1 MERDIAMTP
10 RKRNIIT
17 GAVVLGALGVL
28 AWMILSFSGQAMG
41 IFKAKGVPVV
51 FLADRADGLYE
62 GSPVFFKGVSIGRV
76 TGLERLKDNET
87 VRIEGD
93 VQNTPPLP
101 ANLIGDIKASS
112 SLGTSTQ
119 IDIRLDGK
127 PKGQLQPHQEIK
139 VRYTGGSLLPPEFT
153 DMVEQANKQQLV
165 QHVDQMIV
173 SLKAQVEKAGKVMD
187 SADGWLADPKLKTD
201 MRVAIANVREAS
213 ERANKIAANL
223 DKLTDNA
230 NATMSDVRTTLAKTD
245 KNLETLTHQVGDD
258 LDKIG
263 RNFQEIQQIADK
275 INHGKGTAGALI
287 NDPRLYDE
295 LSATAKQLNVVSA
308 SLARLID
315 QWEHE
320 GVALKLSK

>member
-1 MERDIAMTP
+1 MTA

-17 GAVVLGALGVL
+17 GAVVLGALGIL
-28 AWMILSFSGQAMG
+28 AWMILSFSGRAMG
-41 IFKAKGVPVV
+41 LFKAKGTPVV

-62 GSPVFFKGVSIGRV
+62 GSPVFFKGVEVGKV
-76 TGLERLKDNET
+76 TG
-87 VRIEGD
+87 VRREGD
-93 VQNTPPLP
+93 NLHVQITGEIDNNPPLP
-101 ANLIGDIKASS
+101 GNLTGNIKAQS
-112 SLGTSTQ
+112 SLGSSTQ
-119 IDIRLDGK
+119 IDMRVDG
-127 PKGQLQPHQEIK
+127 PPTGQLNANQEIK
-139 VRYTGGSLLPPEFT
+139 VRFTGQSLFPPEMT
-153 DMVEQANKQQLV
+153 DMLEQANKQQLV

-173 SLKAQVEKAGKVMD
+173 SFQKQVEKAGKVMET
-187 SADGWLADPKLKTD
+187 ADEWLGDPKLKSD
-201 MRVAIANVREAS
+201 LRIAMSNVREAS

-230 NATMSDVRTTLAKTD
+230 NATMADVRTTLSRTD
-245 KNLETLTHQVGDD
+245 KNLDMLTHQVGDD

-263 RNFQEIQQIADK
+263 RNFEEIQQIADK

-320 GVALKLSK
+320 GVSLKLAK